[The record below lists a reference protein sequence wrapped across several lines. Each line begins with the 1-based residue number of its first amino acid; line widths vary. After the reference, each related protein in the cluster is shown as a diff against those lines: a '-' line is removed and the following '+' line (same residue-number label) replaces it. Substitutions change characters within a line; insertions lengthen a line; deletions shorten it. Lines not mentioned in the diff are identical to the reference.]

1 MDWLKAWRW
10 SSLRI
15 HNNLIFVLPLTCIT
29 KVTPLLRHMHT
40 SSANA
45 QKDVFSCL
53 HLAFAPFIHPL
64 LPFLQHLFHSLHPI
78 WGITRKYK
86 NTTETFLLKKN
97 KKQNRSKTCFLKY
110 PILPPSLGMFC
121 SLAAVCLHPVW
132 SEERGKKEWRGAT
145 ARSTRLQYKNEQN
158 WTGGGCGG
166 GGGGVDPLPA
176 ESSTTWSIQMQDLN
190 YLSTPLT
197 LLSLAEGRLQTDEP
211 VRGDEML
218 SPVGLLLTRTHTHT
232 HAQPKGKADAF
243 DDSR

>member
-64 LPFLQHLFHSLHPI
+64 LPFLQHLSHSLHPI

-86 NTTETFLLKKN
+86 NTTETFLLKK
-97 KKQNRSKTCFLKY
+97 KKQETKQKQNMFPQIPHPTPLLGHVLLPCSSVPPPCLKRRK
-110 PILPPSLGMFC
+110 G
-121 SLAAVCLHPVW
+121 
-132 SEERGKKEWRGAT
+132 EERVEGCNSSEHKVTVQKWTE
-145 ARSTRLQYKNEQN
+145 LN
-158 WTGGGCGG
+158 WGWLWW
-166 GGGGVDPLPA
+166 GV
-176 ESSTTWSIQMQDLN
+176 
-190 YLSTPLT
+190 
-197 LLSLAEGRLQTDEP
+197 
-211 VRGDEML
+211 
-218 SPVGLLLTRTHTHT
+218 
-232 HAQPKGKADAF
+232 
-243 DDSR
+243 